1 MTLQLSLSGPLL
13 KYVYLPCLMTKKN
26 ALHSQNYPGVHDQL
40 CVIIVRAGLP
50 LRTFSGTEVLISPGT
65 GGGPWLLV
73 DVLAG
78 SGLQLKRTM
87 LYKFLSCPGG

>member
-1 MTLQLSLSGPLL
+1 M
-13 KYVYLPCLMTKKN
+13 KKKN

-65 GGGPWLLV
+65 GGGPWLSV

-78 SGLQLKRTM
+78 SGLQLKRTV
-87 LYKFLSCPGG
+87 LYKFLPCLGG